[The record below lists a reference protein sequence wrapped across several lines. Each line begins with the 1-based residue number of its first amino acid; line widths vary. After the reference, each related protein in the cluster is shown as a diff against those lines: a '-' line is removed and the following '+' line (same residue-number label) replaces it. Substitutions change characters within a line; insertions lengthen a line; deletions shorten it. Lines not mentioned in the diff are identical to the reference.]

1 MKKTYKA
8 SLFVGIIASVL
19 ISTSAFATNGMRL
32 IGFGHIQDSMGG
44 QASGFHSMPP
54 PYSPIPRA

>member
-19 ISTSAFATNGMRL
+19 ISTSAFAL
-32 IGFGHIQDSMGG
+32 PFAGG
-44 QASGFHSMPP
+44 
-54 PYSPIPRA
+54 